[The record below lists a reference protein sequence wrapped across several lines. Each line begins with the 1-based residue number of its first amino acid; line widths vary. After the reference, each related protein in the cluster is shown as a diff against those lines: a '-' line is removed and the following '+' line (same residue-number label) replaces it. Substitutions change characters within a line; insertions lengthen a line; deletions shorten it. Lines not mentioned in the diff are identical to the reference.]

1 MLPNSSKGGS
11 CMLRTRPATL
21 CARPGCSPA
30 CRDVCCGVARRR
42 RSHRMRL
49 PVRPAAGVCAGVMR
63 KGVPAVPGT
72 VMSRARVSDGPRWS
86 HRIDVRPVAFSRI
99 RRPRGHGY
107 VLVGE
112 IGRSVVRRAE
122 VFRTVIGQVASK
134 CQRTRKHQRIREKGD
149 RQLHCIA
156 PQRPSDSLRQRPI
169 TNSASNPR
177 NLKGLRYALA
187 RAGKRIAR
195 LGGGLQ
201 RLSRCFS
208 LFFPEIISGRHPVF
222 GGNPQFLTARQKQK
236 QRKRPLFF
244 RCFPLLLRQT
254 VNDRGN
260 PVTSQ
265 KFDGPWFHQIPH
277 WALVS
282 PNIMLGKF
290 CQYDKCCLST
300 EKLNAGNALSSSS
313 ESRDPW
319 AGQADRVK
327 VG

>member
-112 IGRSVVRRAE
+112 IGRSVIRRAE

-149 RQLHCIA
+149 RQLHCIV

-169 TNSASNPR
+169 TNSAANPR

-187 RAGKRIAR
+187 RAGVRIAR

-208 LFFPEIISGRHPVF
+208 LFFAVLPR
-222 GGNPQFLTARQKQK
+222 NY
-236 QRKRPLFF
+236 QRAASRFWRKSSF
-244 RCFPLLLRQT
+244 
-254 VNDRGN
+254 
-260 PVTSQ
+260 
-265 KFDGPWFHQIPH
+265 FDGKAKAKTAKTPAVFSLFAAVIAANCKRSWKSH
-277 WALVS
+277 
-282 PNIMLGKF
+282 NIAKI
-290 CQYDKCCLST
+290 
-300 EKLNAGNALSSSS
+300 
-313 ESRDPW
+313 
-319 AGQADRVK
+319 
-327 VG
+327 